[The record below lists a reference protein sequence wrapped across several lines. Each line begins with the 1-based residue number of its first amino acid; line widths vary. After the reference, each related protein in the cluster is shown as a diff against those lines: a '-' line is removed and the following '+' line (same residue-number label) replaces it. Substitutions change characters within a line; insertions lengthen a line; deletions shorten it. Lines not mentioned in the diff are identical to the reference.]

1 MRTASIGGI
10 AILLLGFA
18 LAAGCGRTD
27 GTATDAGPAGHD
39 HGGEADTAAV
49 AAEVEMCGEHAVPE
63 AECGICDPDAVAGLA
78 PGEGLKV
85 RLPAGDSAALVGVRT
100 AAAVTGPALAGVE
113 CLAEVVFNQN
123 RLARVTVP
131 VGGIVK
137 SVEVD
142 LGARVGA
149 GQTVARVWSAAI
161 ADAVAR
167 AVLSHQTL
175 ARELRLRAEGITPA
189 KDLEEAEAAHRAAC
203 QQART
208 LGFSDREIESLSH
221 GGEEPIYL
229 EVRAPF
235 AGEIVERA
243 AVQGA
248 LVEPGTALFSIA
260 DRSVVWALLSLP
272 ETALPQVRV
281 GQEVRL
287 VVDALPAR
295 EFAGRLTWVSAQV
308 DERTRMAQARAE
320 VPDPEGRL
328 RSGMFARARVLTP
341 RGGEALFVPDAAVQR
356 VNGTAL
362 VFVRLADDLYEAR
375 AVQLGD
381 RVADRW
387 EVVAGLDPGEP
398 VAVAHSFALKS
409 QLLLSR
415 LGAGCAD
422 D

>member
-1 MRTASIGGI
+1 MRSFPTMGFAP
-10 AILLLGFA
+10 LLLAAA
-18 LAAGCGRTD
+18 LGAGCGAGRD
-27 GTATDAGPAGHD
+27 SAAGGGATHD
-39 HGGEADTAAV
+39 HGHGNAADSA
-49 AAEVEMCGEHAVPE
+49 AAEVAMCGEHAVPE
-63 AECGICDPDAVAGLA
+63 DECGICSPDAIAALA

-85 RLPAGDSAALVGVRT
+85 RLPAADSAALVGVRT
-100 AAAVTGPALAGVE
+100 AAPEVGAAVEGVE
-113 CLAEVVFNQN
+113 CFAEITFNQN
-123 RLARVTVP
+123 RLARIAVP

-142 LGARVGA
+142 LGARVRA
-149 GQTVARVWSAAI
+149 GQIVARVWSATI
-161 ADAVAR
+161 ADAVAQ

-175 ARELRLRAEGITPA
+175 TRERQLRAEGITPA
-189 KDLEEAEAAHRAAC
+189 KDLEEAEAEHRTAC

-221 GGEEPIYL
+221 GAEEPIYL

-235 AGEIVERA
+235 AGEIVERT

-248 LVEPGTALFSIA
+248 LVEPGAALFSLA
-260 DRSVVWALLSLP
+260 DRSTVWALLSLP
-272 ETALPQVRV
+272 EAALARVRE

-287 VVDALPAR
+287 TVDALPDR
-295 EFAGRLTWVSAQV
+295 EFTGRLTWVSAQV
-308 DERTRMAQARAE
+308 GERTRMAQARAE
-320 VPDPEGRL
+320 IPDPDGRL
-328 RSGMFARARVLTP
+328 RSGMFAQARVLV
-341 RGGEALFVPDAAVQR
+341 RRQGEALFVPVSSVQR
-356 VNGTAL
+356 VQGTAL

-375 AVQLGD
+375 AVQLGS
-381 RVADRW
+381 RLADRW
-387 EVVAGLDPGEP
+387 EVVAGLEPGEP

>member
-1 MRTASIGGI
+1 MRSFPTMGFAP
-10 AILLLGFA
+10 LLLAAA
-18 LAAGCGRTD
+18 LGAGCGAGRD
-27 GTATDAGPAGHD
+27 SAAGGGATHD
-39 HGGEADTAAV
+39 HGHGNAADPA
-49 AAEVEMCGEHAVPE
+49 AAEVAMCGEHSVPE
-63 AECGICDPDAVAGLA
+63 EECGICNPDAIAALA

-85 RLPAGDSAALVGVRT
+85 RLPAADSAALVGVRT
-100 AAAVTGPALAGVE
+100 AAAEVGAAVEGVE
-113 CLAEVVFNQN
+113 CFAEIAFNQN
-123 RLARVTVP
+123 RLARIAVP

-142 LGARVGA
+142 LGARVRA
-149 GQTVARVWSAAI
+149 GQIVARVWSATI
-161 ADAVAR
+161 ADAVAQ

-175 ARELRLRAEGITPA
+175 TRERQLRAEGITPA
-189 KDLEEAEAAHRAAC
+189 KDLEEAEAEHRTAC

-221 GGEEPIYL
+221 GAEEPIYL

-235 AGEIVERA
+235 AGEIVERT

-248 LVEPGTALFSIA
+248 LVEPGAALFSLA
-260 DRSVVWALLSLP
+260 DRSTVWALLSLP
-272 ETALPQVRV
+272 EAALARVRE

-287 VVDALPAR
+287 TVDALPDR
-295 EFAGRLTWVSAQV
+295 EFTGRLTWVSAQV
-308 DERTRMAQARAE
+308 GERTRMAQARAE
-320 VPDPEGRL
+320 IPDPDGRL
-328 RSGMFARARVLTP
+328 RSGMFAQARVLV
-341 RGGEALFVPDAAVQR
+341 RRQGEALFVPVSSVQR
-356 VNGTAL
+356 VQGTAL

-375 AVQLGD
+375 AVQLGS
-381 RVADRW
+381 RLADRW
-387 EVVAGLDPGEP
+387 EVVAGLEPGEP